1 MKYLENRKNVV
12 FLQPVNQPLTKDV
25 NVAWLDKKFLL

>member
-1 MKYLENRKNVV
+1 VCSSDLYLLKYWQTEKIML

-25 NVAWLDKKFLL
+25 NVA